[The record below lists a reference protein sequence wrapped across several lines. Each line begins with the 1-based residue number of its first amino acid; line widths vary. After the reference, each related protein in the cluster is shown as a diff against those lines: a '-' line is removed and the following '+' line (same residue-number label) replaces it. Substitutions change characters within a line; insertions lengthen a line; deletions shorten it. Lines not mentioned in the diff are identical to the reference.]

1 MVDGIDAVRNVAH
14 HESWISELE
23 VRHSGSDCGLVLW
36 MDVEK
41 DWLDLRLCAGARGRR
56 CDLALSIQND
66 LKRKQRS
73 NEVKKGLVG
82 EPVAA
87 VGHPPTDRKDGN
99 RGDKAPKQGQQEI
112 RDKPQTDEKNPEDF
126 AAHVEISLTDEDGF
140 TREIAEKEHRG
151 HREEEED
158 RGLCVVRRLKFQ
170 VPVPLQKLVEIRY
183 NA

>member
-1 MVDGIDAVRNVAH
+1 
-14 HESWISELE
+14 
-23 VRHSGSDCGLVLW
+23 HSGSDCGLVLW

-87 VGHPPTDRKDGN
+87 VGHPPTDREDEN
-99 RGDKAPKQGQQEI
+99 RGDEPPNERQQEI
-112 RDKPQTDEKNPEDF
+112 RDKSKEDKENPEDF
-126 AAHVEISLTDEDGF
+126 AAHVESSLAEERVFNTG
-140 TREIAEKEHRG
+140 IAERTENTEKSKKIEAFERQAPSQTEGEASSSSGDPRHYKNSR
-151 HREEEED
+151 
-158 RGLCVVRRLKFQ
+158 K
-170 VPVPLQKLVEIRY
+170 
-183 NA
+183 